1 MLVASGNV
9 STEKTGMVKAK
20 KWVEYKKIPVMNN
33 QDSLPYPNCYI
44 IIKQDSFFYYR
55 YKKLYEKQLLIRNK
69 NYIDTVYTFKQKP
82 GDLLL
87 FNGVNNKY
95 CLLKR
100 DYFEGDYEYF
110 KLSE

>member
-1 MLVASGNV
+1 MASASTDAKKSEVINV
-9 STEKTGMVKAK
+9 R
-20 KWVEYKKIPVMNN
+20 KWVEYKKVPVMNN
-33 QDSLPYPNCYI
+33 RDTLPYPNCYI

-55 YKKLYEKQLLIRNK
+55 YKKLYEKQLLVRDK
-69 NYIDTVYTFKQKP
+69 KYIDTVYTFKQKP

-87 FNGVNNKY
+87 FDGVNNKY

-110 KLSE
+110 KMSE